1 MTVLEMHHAVE
12 QGLQKVAS
20 NSFDTFL
27 PEEIDFA
34 LNKMQERFVKQR
46 FFFASDPKRQGLHG
60 SQKRVDDLRV
70 LTVLDYL
77 DTVVTPNPARNYE
90 DFDLPTDYM
99 FLINSRVNIL
109 YDDCKI
115 DPELVS
121 NGTFS
126 TTSDWTLGDG
136 TDDRWAISNSQLKH
150 TAGSGSS
157 YQEAAS
163 QILEEVRTGETY
175 LITFILQRPSSSPGY
190 NGSFT
195 VSLGSPITGGLNTSL
210 TFNYDA
216 SAVSAGSAT
225 IYQSTSLD
233 SSGNNTIEKQIELQ
247 ALSDQAAITFT
258 PSQDFDGVLKNVS
271 VKRIKEIGLRIVEPD
286 DAYNILGNPFATATD
301 QSAFG
306 IVNGTN
312 IKVFRNTKN
321 NKSYLLKSL
330 RADYIRTPV
339 EISLSSNVDCE
350 LADHT
355 HQEIVDLT
363 VKHLLEA
370 TESQRYQTN
379 TVESSQTE

>member
-163 QILEEVRTGETY
+163 QVLEEVRTGETY
-175 LITFILQRPSSSPGY
+175 LITFILQRPGSSAGY
-190 NGSFT
+190 NGNFT
-195 VSLGSPITGGLNTSL
+195 VSLGSPITGGINTSL
-210 TFNYDA
+210 TFDYNA
-216 SAVSAGSAT
+216 AAVAAGSAT

-306 IVNGTN
+306 IVNGTS

>member
-1 MTVLEMHHAVE
+1 
-12 QGLQKVAS
+12 
-20 NSFDTFL
+20 
-27 PEEIDFA
+27 
-34 LNKMQERFVKQR
+34 
-46 FFFASDPKRQGLHG
+46 
-60 SQKRVDDLRV
+60 
-70 LTVLDYL
+70 
-77 DTVVTPNPARNYE
+77 
-90 DFDLPTDYM
+90 M
-99 FLINSRVNIL
+99 FLINSRVKIL
-109 YDDCKI
+109 YDDCKV

-121 NGTFS
+121 NGKFD
-126 TTSDWTLGDG
+126 TTSSWVLGDG
-136 TDDRWAISNSQLKH
+136 TDDRWTISNGLLSH
-150 TAGSGSS
+150 TAGSDSS

-163 QILEEVRTGETY
+163 QTLEEVRRGETY
-175 LITFILQRPSSSPGY
+175 LVTFILQRPGVSAGY

-195 VSLGSPITGGLNTSL
+195 VSLGSPVTGGINTSL

-216 SAVSAGSAT
+216 SAVAAESAT

-233 SSGNNTIEKQIELQ
+233 SSGSFTIEKQIELQ

-258 PSQDFDGVLKNVS
+258 PSQDFDGVIDNVS
-271 VKRIKEIGLRIVEPD
+271 VKRIKEIPLRIVEPD
-286 DAYNILGNPFATATD
+286 DAYNILGNPFATSTD

-306 IVNGTN
+306 IINGTL

-330 RADYIRTPV
+330 RADYIRIPV

-363 VKHLLEA
+363 VKHLVEA

>member
-136 TDDRWAISNSQLKH
+136 TDDRWAISNSQLQH
-150 TAGSGSS
+150 SAGSGSS

-163 QILEEVRTGETY
+163 QVLEEVRTGETY
-175 LITFILQRPSSSPGY
+175 LITFILQRPGSSAGY
-190 NGSFT
+190 NGNFT
-195 VSLGSPITGGLNTSL
+195 VSLGSPITGGINTSL
-210 TFNYDA
+210 TFDYNA
-216 SAVSAGSAT
+216 AAVAAGSAT